1 MILTLILILVLR
13 KKIGKIEEENKRNRR
28 KNRKTKKTRQKN
40 EEERNKNSK
49 TNMNFEEE
57 KYEEPLPV
65 VCAFLPYYT
74 NVPSQ
79 IKRYDIIAL
88 IEK

>member
-1 MILTLILILVLR
+1 
-13 KKIGKIEEENKRNRR
+13 
-28 KNRKTKKTRQKN
+28 
-40 EEERNKNSK
+40 
-49 TNMNFEEE
+49 MNFEEE